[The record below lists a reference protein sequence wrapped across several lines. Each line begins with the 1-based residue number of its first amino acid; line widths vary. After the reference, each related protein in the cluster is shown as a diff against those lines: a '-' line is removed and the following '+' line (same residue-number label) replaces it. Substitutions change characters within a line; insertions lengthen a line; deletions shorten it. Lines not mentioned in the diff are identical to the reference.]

1 MSLFSKSD
9 LEGILEH
16 YDLPSH
22 DDLIYVFSK
31 RDEVS
36 RILMKSNF
44 LGERYK
50 LFKML
55 YSLDFKKYRDEEI
68 SDYDFSWIMTANEEQ
83 LYLVGDSELAIEEDS
98 DTILRLV
105 PFAELEYGDY
115 LCFYFSD
122 FNLRPEIALWNKEE
136 SEPYN
141 ANIVGIAKD
150 LDELL
155 TMAQDEQV
163 LGEAGEGVGG

>member
-55 YSLDFKKYRDEEI
+55 YSLDFEKYRDEEI

-83 LYLVGDSELAIEEDS
+83 LYLADDSKIASEKDS
-98 DTILRLV
+98 DTILRFV

-115 LCFYFSD
+115 LCFYFEDYNS
-122 FNLRPEIALWNKEE
+122 RPKIVIWEKEE

-141 ANIVGIAKD
+141 AHITNVAKD
-150 LDELL
+150 LDELIKF
-155 TMAQDEQV
+155 AK
-163 LGEAGEGVGG
+163 EG